1 MKNPGFLKLEL
12 SARGIRLSE
21 ELREGKDLK
30 AAFLA
35 RAGIGGGID
44 IILPDDVWVN
54 APIREAFTK
63 DSPYL
68 LLKEN
73 GNFYIERGGERV
85 EVGVIPPPAFYEKKT
100 SEGTPFAQVGTVHGG
115 YLTVTPI
122 ATCDFFPKSESCKFC
137 SANFI
142 MGPVGKTALSVRE
155 VIEIV
160 HEAFEEGIAEFVQLS
175 IGFLEGEGHGIAS
188 LEPYIKAIKRN
199 FDTLLAVEAHP
210 PDKDSWIDRTYAMG
224 VDSIAYHLDI
234 YDPDIFS
241 KVCPGKA
248 RHIGR
253 ERYLDALQYA
263 SSIFPSGTVTSNLI
277 VGLEPIERTIEGV
290 NHLTRMGVVPLL
302 PIFKP
307 LEGSPYGDHRIPDT
321 DEIAPIFA
329 HLYNAVKRN
338 KINMSWSKHVSI
350 FITPIEGRYFTGDE
364 AKLEVTLYN
373 LYKSKLGGIATREM
387 AKLRRRLKVREIE
400 DSFDSSEL

>member
-1 MKNPGFLKLEL
+1 MKNPGYLKLDI
-12 SARGIRLSE
+12 SSKGIRLSK
-21 ELREGKDLK
+21 ELIEGKDLR

-54 APIREAFTK
+54 APVREAFTK
-63 DSPYL
+63 NSPYL

-73 GNFYIERGGERV
+73 GNFYIERDGERV
-85 EVGVIPPPAFYEKKT
+85 EVGIIPPPAFYEKKT

-115 YLTVTPI
+115 YLTITPI
-122 ATCDFFPKSESCKFC
+122 AACDFFPKFEGCKFC
-137 SANFI
+137 SKNFI
-142 MGPVGKTALSVRE
+142 MGPEGKTALSVRE
-155 VIEIV
+155 VVEIV
-160 HEAFEEGIAEFVQLS
+160 HEAFEEGIAEFVQISL
-175 IGFLEGEGHGIAS
+175 GYLDGEGRGMAS
-188 LEPYIKAIKRN
+188 IEPYITAIKKN
-199 FDTLLAVEAHP
+199 FGTLLAVEAHP

-234 YDPDIFS
+234 YNPEIFKS
-241 KVCPGKA
+241 ICPGKA

-263 SSIFPSGTVTSNLI
+263 ASIFPSGTVTSNLI
-277 VGLEPIERTIEGV
+277 VGLEPFDSTIEGI

-307 LEGSPYGDHRIPDT
+307 LEGSDYGNHKIPEA
-321 DEIAPIFA
+321 DEIAPLFA
-329 HLYNAVKRN
+329 HLYNAVKGN
-338 KINMSWSKHVSI
+338 KISMNWSKHVSI

-373 LYKSKLGGIATREM
+373 LYKSKLGGIATREI
-387 AKLRRRLKVREIE
+387 AKLRRRLKVREVE
-400 DSFDSSEL
+400 DSFDSSGL

>member
-12 SARGIRLSE
+12 SSKGIRLSE

-54 APIREAFTK
+54 APVREVFTR

-68 LLKEN
+68 LLKEK
-73 GNFYIERGGERV
+73 GDFFIEKNGERV
-85 EVGVIPPPAFYEKKT
+85 AVGMIPPPAFYEKKT

-115 YLTVTPI
+115 YLTITPI
-122 ATCDFFPKSESCKFC
+122 AACDFFPKFESCKFC
-137 SANFI
+137 SANFV
-142 MGPVGKTALSVRE
+142 MGPVGKKALSVRE
-155 VIEIV
+155 VVEIV
-160 HEAFEEGIAEFVQLS
+160 HEAFEEGIAEFIQLS
-175 IGFLEGEGHGIAS
+175 MGFLEGEGHGMSS
-188 LEPYIKAIKRN
+188 LEPYITAIKKN
-199 FDTLLAVEAHP
+199 FDTLLAVEVSP
-210 PDKDSWIDRTYAMG
+210 PATDKWIDRTYAMG
-224 VDSIAYHLDI
+224 VDSVSYHLDI
-234 YDPDIFS
+234 YDPERFIS
-241 KVCPGKA
+241 VCPGKA
-248 RHIGR
+248 KQIGR
-253 ERYLDALQYA
+253 DRYLDALQYA
-263 SSIFPSGTVTSNLI
+263 ASIFPSGTVTSNLI
-277 VGLEPIERTIEGV
+277 IGLESFESTKEGI

-307 LEGSPYGDHRIPDT
+307 LEGSDYSDHKIPDAE
-321 DEIAPIFA
+321 EIAPIYA
-329 HLYNAVKRN
+329 HLYNAVKNN

-373 LYKSKLGGIATREM
+373 LYKSKIGGMATREI
-387 AKLRRRLKVREIE
+387 AKLRRRLKVREVE

>member
-12 SARGIRLSE
+12 SSKGIRLSQ
-21 ELREGKDLK
+21 ELIEGKDLR

-44 IILPDDVWVN
+44 IILPEDVWVN
-54 APIREAFTK
+54 VPIREAFTK
-63 DSPYL
+63 ESPYL
-68 LLKEN
+68 LLKE
-73 GNFYIERGGERV
+73 GGSFYIEKEGERV
-85 EVGVIPPPAFYEKKT
+85 EVGVVPPPAFYEKT
-100 SEGTPFAQVGTVHGG
+100 TTEGTPFAQVGTVHGG
-115 YLTVTPI
+115 YLTITPI
-122 ATCDFFPKSESCKFC
+122 AACDFFPKFESCRFC

-142 MGPVGKTALSVRE
+142 MGPVGKKALSVRE
-155 VIEIV
+155 VVEIV
-160 HEAFEEGIAEFVQLS
+160 HEAFEEGIAEFVQISLGY
-175 IGFLEGEGHGIAS
+175 IEGEGHGIAS
-188 LEPYIKAIKRN
+188 LEPYITAIKKN

-210 PDKDSWIDRTYAMG
+210 PDKDAWIDRTYAMG

-234 YDPDIFS
+234 YDPEIFAGI
-241 KVCPGKA
+241 CPGKA

-253 ERYLDALQYA
+253 DRYLDALHYA
-263 SSIFPSGTVTSNLI
+263 ASIFPSGTVTSNLI
-277 VGLEPIERTIEGV
+277 VGLEPLESTKEGI

-307 LEGSPYGDHRIPDT
+307 LEGSDFGSHKIPDT
-321 DEIAPIFA
+321 EEIAPLFA
-329 HLYNAVKRN
+329 HLYNAVKGN

-350 FITPIEGRYFTGDE
+350 FITPIEGRYFSGDQ

-373 LYKSKLGGIATREM
+373 LYKSKIGGMATREI
-387 AKLRRRLKVREIE
+387 AKLRRRLKVREVE